1 MNSIWQRILSFGSAN
16 VSQQESTAERLYQ
29 LSLSH
34 SRNPQLFA
42 DFGVEDS
49 LDGRFDSL
57 CLSMAV
63 TLNRLAHCEAAF
75 QEQAKQLS
83 QQVFDIFCADMDLT
97 LREMGVGDLGVAK
110 RVKAMS
116 EAFLGRLKAYR
127 EALEKEDLDSLEEAL
142 RRNLYRQKHE
152 AGAKE
157 LAQAVHNCVSHLAA
171 QKDDHICTT
180 KIDLIPFSLSQ

>member
-1 MNSIWQRILSFGSAN
+1 MNSIWQRILSFGGAN

-34 SRNPQLFA
+34 SRNPQFFA
-42 DFGVEDS
+42 NFGVEDS

-152 AGAKE
+152 GGAKE
-157 LAQAVHNCVSHLAA
+157 LAQAVYNCVSHLAA
-171 QKDDHICTT
+171 QKDEHICAT
-180 KIDLIPFSLSQ
+180 KIDLIPFSHSQ